1 METHFQD
8 YLTMLRV
15 ERNVSPRTF
24 EAYQRD
30 LNQYLAFIVK
40 KGVDTLGEIS
50 QMHIREYI
58 RTLNDRGLATSSIAR
73 IFSSIRSYHKFL
85 SAEGIIKE
93 NPTLVLTSPKAFKK
107 LPEVLSE
114 TEIDAITKAVDESS
128 QFAKRDK
135 AIIEMLYSCGLRVSE
150 LCDLKISNLFLD
162 DDMIRIMGKGS
173 KERLLPV
180 GGRAKTFLNDYLIHT
195 RAGFLQKTGSSS
207 VFLSR
212 NGKPLT
218 RMMIFNILDTYFVEA
233 RLKIKGFINSIKKAI
248 NHKSDMGN
256 RDLGILELLEYHN
269 CSISKLLKI
278 KIKELPNGWNKE
290 KRFTY
295 LNRYIKE
302 DRSEFLEEENNNTN
316 RVFLNKSGKPLTYLG
331 LIKVLKNYI
340 GIKISPHMLRHSFAT
355 HLLEGGADLRFVQAL
370 LGHSDISTTQIY
382 THLDKHHLKEVY
394 KTHHPRS

>member
-1 METHFQD
+1 
-8 YLTMLRV
+8 MLRV

-40 KGVDTLGEIS
+40 KGVKTLDEIS

-58 RTLNDRGLATSSIAR
+58 RALNHRGLASSSIAR

-93 NPTLVLTSPKAFKK
+93 NPTLVLTSPKAPKK

-162 DDMIRIMGKGS
+162 DDVIRIMGKGS

-180 GGRAKTFLNDYLIHT
+180 GGRAKTLLNDYLIYT
-195 RAGFLQKTGSSS
+195 RSSFIKNTGSSS
-207 VFLSR
+207 VFISR

-218 RMMIFNILDTYFVEA
+218 RAMINI
-233 RLKIKGFINSIKKAI
+233 I
-248 NHKSDMGN
+248 
-256 RDLGILELLEYHN
+256 
-269 CSISKLLKI
+269 
-278 KIKELPNGWNKE
+278 
-290 KRFTY
+290 
-295 LNRYIKE
+295 
-302 DRSEFLEEENNNTN
+302 
-316 RVFLNKSGKPLTYLG
+316 LNKWVRASGITKA
-331 LIKVLKNYI
+331 V
-340 GIKISPHMLRHSFAT
+340 SPHTLRHSFAT